1 MAHVLIIEDD
11 SMIAAIERDFLEA
24 NGFEVSVAMTGKEGM
39 KIFDSGTIEAVL
51 LDIGLPD
58 TDGFMLCRKLRDI
71 SNVPILF
78 ITARGSDDDKIKG
91 LGLGADDYIVK
102 PFNPS
107 EMMARL
113 KAHLEI
119 HQRLLGVRL
128 QDADDNKPDIRV
140 GDLRIFIKRHQVFRG
155 KTEINLTG
163 KEFNLLFF
171 PDSIQRL
178 RRIIARFV
186 GNFFR
191 HFVAVDSGIGQ
202 FQQQIKQHGITAF
215 TLLQTRAQQCQN
227 RRDIFQTFHGFAL
240 RQLSQVLQIQRQ
252 MVRQFAA
259 V

>member
-39 KIFDSGTIEAVL
+39 KIFDGGAIEAVL
-51 LDIGLPD
+51 LDVGLPD
-58 TDGFMLCRKLRDI
+58 TDGFLLCRKLRDI

-128 QDADDNKPDIRV
+128 QDVDDNKPDIQV

-155 KTEINLTG
+155 KREINLTG
-163 KEFNLLFF
+163 KEFNLLLFLARHPNHIISKKYLF
-171 PDSIQRL
+171 EMIWHLDALGELATVTVHVNRL
-178 RRIIARFV
+178 RDKLNEVESEFTAIETVWGNGYRFRV
-186 GNFFR
+186 EE
-191 HFVAVDSGIGQ
+191 
-202 FQQQIKQHGITAF
+202 
-215 TLLQTRAQQCQN
+215 
-227 RRDIFQTFHGFAL
+227 
-240 RQLSQVLQIQRQ
+240 
-252 MVRQFAA
+252 
-259 V
+259 

>member
-39 KIFDSGTIEAVL
+39 KIFDGGAIEAVL
-51 LDIGLPD
+51 LDVGLPD
-58 TDGFMLCRKLRDI
+58 TDGFLLCRKLRDI

-128 QDADDNKPDIRV
+128 QDVDDNKPDIQV

-155 KTEINLTG
+155 KREINLTG
-163 KEFNLLFF
+163 KEFNLLLFMARHPNHIISKKYLF
-171 PDSIQRL
+171 EMIWHLDALGELATVTVHVNRL
-178 RRIIARFV
+178 RDKLNEVEPEFTAIETVWGNGYRFRV
-186 GNFFR
+186 EE
-191 HFVAVDSGIGQ
+191 
-202 FQQQIKQHGITAF
+202 
-215 TLLQTRAQQCQN
+215 
-227 RRDIFQTFHGFAL
+227 
-240 RQLSQVLQIQRQ
+240 
-252 MVRQFAA
+252 
-259 V
+259 

>member
-39 KIFDSGTIEAVL
+39 KIFDGGAIEAVL
-51 LDIGLPD
+51 LDVGLPD
-58 TDGFMLCRKLRDI
+58 TDGFLLCRKLRDI
-71 SNVPILF
+71 SDVPILF

-128 QDADDNKPDIRV
+128 QDVDDNKPDIQV

-155 KTEINLTG
+155 KREINLTG
-163 KEFNLLFF
+163 KEFNLLLFLARHPNHIISKKYLF
-171 PDSIQRL
+171 EMIWRLDALGELATVTVHVNRL
-178 RRIIARFV
+178 RDKLNEVEPEFTAIETVWGNGYRFRV
-186 GNFFR
+186 EE
-191 HFVAVDSGIGQ
+191 
-202 FQQQIKQHGITAF
+202 
-215 TLLQTRAQQCQN
+215 
-227 RRDIFQTFHGFAL
+227 
-240 RQLSQVLQIQRQ
+240 
-252 MVRQFAA
+252 
-259 V
+259 

>member
-24 NGFEVSVAMTGKEGM
+24 NGFEVSVAMTGKEGL
-39 KIFDSGTIEAVL
+39 KIFDGGAIEAVL

-58 TDGFMLCRKLRDI
+58 TDGFLLCRKLRDI

-119 HQRLLGVRL
+119 HQRLLGVRSRMPMTT
-128 QDADDNKPDIRV
+128 N
-140 GDLRIFIKRHQVFRG
+140 RISKSATCAFSSSATRFSGEKQ
-155 KTEINLTG
+155 K
-163 KEFNLLFF
+163 
-171 PDSIQRL
+171 SI
-178 RRIIARFV
+178 
-186 GNFFR
+186 
-191 HFVAVDSGIGQ
+191 
-202 FQQQIKQHGITAF
+202 
-215 TLLQTRAQQCQN
+215 
-227 RRDIFQTFHGFAL
+227 
-240 RQLSQVLQIQRQ
+240 
-252 MVRQFAA
+252 
-259 V
+259 

>member
-78 ITARGSDDDKIKG
+78 ITAWGSDDDKIKG

-119 HQRLLGVRL
+119 HQRLLGGRL
-128 QDADDNKPDIRV
+128 QDADDNKPDIQV

-163 KEFNLLFF
+163 KEFNLLLFLARHPNQVF
-171 PDSIQRL
+171 SKKYLFEMIWHLDALGELATVTVHVNRL
-178 RRIIARFV
+178 RDKLNEVQPEFTAIETVWGNGYRFRV
-186 GNFFR
+186 EE
-191 HFVAVDSGIGQ
+191 
-202 FQQQIKQHGITAF
+202 
-215 TLLQTRAQQCQN
+215 
-227 RRDIFQTFHGFAL
+227 
-240 RQLSQVLQIQRQ
+240 
-252 MVRQFAA
+252 
-259 V
+259 

>member
-24 NGFEVSVAMTGKEGM
+24 NGFEVSVAMTGKEGL
-39 KIFDSGTIEAVL
+39 KIFDGGAIEAVL

-58 TDGFMLCRKLRDI
+58 TDGFLLCRKLRDI

-119 HQRLLGVRL
+119 HQRLLWVRL
-128 QDADDNKPDIRV
+128 QDADDNKPDIQV

-163 KEFNLLFF
+163 KEFNLLLFLAYH
-171 PDSIQRL
+171 P
-178 RRIIARFV
+178 
-186 GNFFR
+186 N
-191 HFVAVDSGIGQ
+191 
-202 FQQQIKQHGITAF
+202 
-215 TLLQTRAQQCQN
+215 
-227 RRDIFQTFHGFAL
+227 
-240 RQLSQVLQIQRQ
+240 
-252 MVRQFAA
+252 
-259 V
+259 

>member
-39 KIFDSGTIEAVL
+39 KIFDGGAIEAVL
-51 LDIGLPD
+51 LDVGLPD
-58 TDGFMLCRKLRDI
+58 TDGFLLCRKLRDI

-128 QDADDNKPDIRV
+128 QDVDDTKPDIQV

-155 KTEINLTG
+155 KREINLTG
-163 KEFNLLFF
+163 KEFNLLLFLARHPNHIISKKYLF
-171 PDSIQRL
+171 EMIWHLDALGELATVTVHVNRL
-178 RRIIARFV
+178 RDKLNEVEPEFTAIETVWGNGYRFRV
-186 GNFFR
+186 EE
-191 HFVAVDSGIGQ
+191 
-202 FQQQIKQHGITAF
+202 
-215 TLLQTRAQQCQN
+215 
-227 RRDIFQTFHGFAL
+227 
-240 RQLSQVLQIQRQ
+240 
-252 MVRQFAA
+252 
-259 V
+259 

>member
-39 KIFDSGTIEAVL
+39 KIFDGGAIEAVL
-51 LDIGLPD
+51 LDVGLPD
-58 TDGFMLCRKLRDI
+58 TDGFLLCRKLRDI

-119 HQRLLGVRL
+119 HQRLLGVHL
-128 QDADDNKPDIRV
+128 QDVDDNKPDIQV
-140 GDLRIFIKRHQVFRG
+140 GDLRIFIKRYQVFRG
-155 KTEINLTG
+155 KREINLTG
-163 KEFNLLFF
+163 KEFNLLLFLARHPNHIISKKYLF
-171 PDSIQRL
+171 EMIWHLDALGELATVTVHVNRL
-178 RRIIARFV
+178 RDKLNEVEPEFTAIETVWGNGYRFRV
-186 GNFFR
+186 EE
-191 HFVAVDSGIGQ
+191 
-202 FQQQIKQHGITAF
+202 
-215 TLLQTRAQQCQN
+215 
-227 RRDIFQTFHGFAL
+227 
-240 RQLSQVLQIQRQ
+240 
-252 MVRQFAA
+252 
-259 V
+259 

>member
-24 NGFEVSVAMTGKEGM
+24 NGFEVSVAMTGKEGL
-39 KIFDSGTIEAVL
+39 KIFDGGAIEAVL

-58 TDGFMLCRKLRDI
+58 TDGFLLCRKLRDI

-128 QDADDNKPDIRV
+128 QDADDNKPDIQV

-155 KTEINLTG
+155 KQ
-163 KEFNLLFF
+163 K
-171 PDSIQRL
+171 SI
-178 RRIIARFV
+178 
-186 GNFFR
+186 
-191 HFVAVDSGIGQ
+191 
-202 FQQQIKQHGITAF
+202 
-215 TLLQTRAQQCQN
+215 
-227 RRDIFQTFHGFAL
+227 
-240 RQLSQVLQIQRQ
+240 
-252 MVRQFAA
+252 
-259 V
+259 

>member
-128 QDADDNKPDIRV
+128 QDADDNKPDIQV
-140 GDLRIFIKRHQVFRG
+140 GDLRIFIKRHQVSCSMNSLQAVCTSGNIPAPTPARMATPSAG
-155 KTEINLTG
+155 PSSALMVLTSQPYISASIWRQMR
-163 KEFNLLFF
+163 LLPPPPQAIISLTSTFI
-171 PDSIQRL
+171 S
-178 RRIIARFV
+178 RRI
-186 GNFFR
+186 
-191 HFVAVDSGIGQ
+191 S
-202 FQQQIKQHGITAF
+202 KQSS
-215 TLLQTRAQQCQN
+215 N
-227 RRDIFQTFHGFAL
+227 E
-240 RQLSQVLQIQRQ
+240 
-252 MVRQFAA
+252 
-259 V
+259 

>member
-39 KIFDSGTIEAVL
+39 KIFDGGAIEAVL
-51 LDIGLPD
+51 LDVGLPD
-58 TDGFMLCRKLRDI
+58 TDGFLLCRKLRDI

-91 LGLGADDYIVK
+91 LGLGANDYIVK

-128 QDADDNKPDIRV
+128 QDVDDNKPDIQV

-155 KTEINLTG
+155 KREINLTG
-163 KEFNLLFF
+163 KEFNLLLFLARHPNHIISKKYLF
-171 PDSIQRL
+171 EMIWHLDALGELATVTVHVNRL
-178 RRIIARFV
+178 RDKLNEVEPEFTAIETVWGNGYRFRV
-186 GNFFR
+186 EE
-191 HFVAVDSGIGQ
+191 
-202 FQQQIKQHGITAF
+202 
-215 TLLQTRAQQCQN
+215 
-227 RRDIFQTFHGFAL
+227 
-240 RQLSQVLQIQRQ
+240 
-252 MVRQFAA
+252 
-259 V
+259 

>member
-39 KIFDSGTIEAVL
+39 RIFDGGAIEAVL
-51 LDIGLPD
+51 LDVGLPD
-58 TDGFMLCRKLRDI
+58 TDGFLLCRKLRDI

-128 QDADDNKPDIRV
+128 QDVDDNKPDIQV

-155 KTEINLTG
+155 KREINLTG
-163 KEFNLLFF
+163 KEFNLLLFLARHPNHIISKKYLF
-171 PDSIQRL
+171 EMIWHLDALGELATVTVHVNRL
-178 RRIIARFV
+178 RDKLNEVEPEFTAIETVWGNGYRFRV
-186 GNFFR
+186 EE
-191 HFVAVDSGIGQ
+191 
-202 FQQQIKQHGITAF
+202 
-215 TLLQTRAQQCQN
+215 
-227 RRDIFQTFHGFAL
+227 
-240 RQLSQVLQIQRQ
+240 
-252 MVRQFAA
+252 
-259 V
+259 